1 MNTMRAVGMTRG
13 PLTQGEFSMNWL
25 LKLFAKKSRTMAIA
39 DIISEYISSMR
50 EQGTNVEWIQVN
62 REVWCMLRREKFCNA
77 TCGETESVKYADG
90 CNCIIDGVPVYFKP
104 EHIGIAFVNDCEIA
118 SPLDNEF

>member
-1 MNTMRAVGMTRG
+1 
-13 PLTQGEFSMNWL
+13 MNWIK
-25 LKLFAKKSRTMAIA
+25 KLFAKNPRTMAIG

-62 REVWCMLRREKFCNA
+62 REVWCMLRRETCYKA
-77 TCGETESVKYADG
+77 TSGETDSVTYADG

-104 EHIGIAFVNDCEIA
+104 EYIGIAFINDCEIA
-118 SPLDNEF
+118 TPLDDEL